1 MSLNSEDINMTENEM
16 NILANKIADIIFERQ
31 EQYDAQ
37 FQIDMQ
43 NIVKKDYEY
52 TFYYNDKRVSDE
64 DRLIELEKMMKHS
77 IDTEDYLKASELA
90 TKIKE
95 LKDKLNKK

>member
-1 MSLNSEDINMTENEM
+1 
-16 NILANKIADIIFERQ
+16 
-31 EQYDAQ
+31 
-37 FQIDMQ
+37 
-43 NIVKKDYEY
+43 
-52 TFYYNDKRVSDE
+52 
-64 DRLIELEKMMKHS
+64 MKHS

>member
-1 MSLNSEDINMTENEM
+1 VSLNSESINMTENEM

>member
-1 MSLNSEDINMTENEM
+1 M

-77 IDTEDYLKASELA
+77 IDTEDYLKAFELS

-95 LKDKLNKK
+95 LEDKLNKK

>member
-1 MSLNSEDINMTENEM
+1 MK
-16 NILANKIADIIFERQ
+16 ILANKIADIIFERQ

-52 TFYYNDKRVSDE
+52 TFYYNDKTYMSDE
-64 DRLIELEKMMKHS
+64 DRLG
-77 IDTEDYLKASELA
+77 
-90 TKIKE
+90 
-95 LKDKLNKK
+95 LN

>member
-1 MSLNSEDINMTENEM
+1 MTENEM

-37 FQIDMQ
+37 FEIDMQ

-77 IDTEDYLKASELA
+77 IDTEDYLKASELSI
-90 TKIKE
+90 KIQE
-95 LKDKLNKK
+95 LEDKLNKK

>member
-1 MSLNSEDINMTENEM
+1 MTENEM

-52 TFYYNDKRVSDE
+52 TLYYNDKRVSDE

>member
-1 MSLNSEDINMTENEM
+1 VSLNSESINMTENEM

-77 IDTEDYLKASELA
+77 IDTEDYLKASELK
-90 TKIKE
+90 TKIQE

>member
-1 MSLNSEDINMTENEM
+1 VSLNSEDINMTENEM

-77 IDTEDYLKASELA
+77 IDTEEYLKAFELS

>member
-1 MSLNSEDINMTENEM
+1 M

-52 TFYYNDKRVSDE
+52 TFYYNDKNVSDE
-64 DRLIELEKMMKHS
+64 DRLIELEKMM
-77 IDTEDYLKASELA
+77 IALRAD
-90 TKIKE
+90 
-95 LKDKLNKK
+95 

>member
-1 MSLNSEDINMTENEM
+1 MTENEM

-90 TKIKE
+90 TKIQE

>member
-16 NILANKIADIIFERQ
+16 NILANKIADIIFESQ

-52 TFYYNDKRVSDE
+52 TFYYNDKNVSDE

>member
-1 MSLNSEDINMTENEM
+1 M

-37 FQIDMQ
+37 FEIDMQ

-77 IDTEDYLKASELA
+77 IDTEDYLKASELS

-95 LKDKLNKK
+95 LEDKLNKK

>member
-1 MSLNSEDINMTENEM
+1 VSLNSENISMTENEM

>member
-1 MSLNSEDINMTENEM
+1 M

-77 IDTEDYLKASELA
+77 IDTEDYLKASKLA

>member
-1 MSLNSEDINMTENEM
+1 M

-77 IDTEDYLKASELA
+77 IDTEDYLKASALK
-90 TKIKE
+90 TKIQE